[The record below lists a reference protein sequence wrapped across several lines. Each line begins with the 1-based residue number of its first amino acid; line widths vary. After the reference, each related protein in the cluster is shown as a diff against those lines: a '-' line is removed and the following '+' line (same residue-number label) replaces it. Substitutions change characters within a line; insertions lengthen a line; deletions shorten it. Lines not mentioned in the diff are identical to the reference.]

1 MEVVVARS
9 SGASQIAVP
18 HPRCSPSGSVAVA
31 SLADLLALPA
41 DQLARLDIA
50 LVNLLCA
57 EGLPGAEG
65 LNIRACLATLDR
77 WADAVRRYTRDH
89 RNEYYAN
96 PQEYQHHKGLFSFLF
111 MASLLKHPNGL
122 SIRYQPSAIGNYD
135 FSDSRDDLLHGVL
148 TRKLGTCTSLPVLCV
163 AIGRRLGYPMHLA
176 VARGHVLCQWADERG
191 NLNLEISCGQGGDT
205 APDEH
210 YHEWRRMTQ
219 VDINS
224 GRYLRPLTRADELA
238 LFLETRGHCLVDN
251 RRFEE
256 ARQAYAQ
263 AFRAAPQW
271 SEFENHVYSLEL
283 HEAMAVSSK
292 RQPQFPSMWC
302 VPGMTH

>member
-1 MEVVVARS
+1 MAVQAIRS
-9 SGASQIAVP
+9 PGPDRYTRGHPPSVP
-18 HPRCSPSGSVAVA
+18 LPVT
-31 SLADLLALPA
+31 SLADLLALSTERRA
-41 DQLARLDIA
+41 LLDIA

-65 LNIRACLATLDR
+65 LNVRACLATLDK
-77 WADAVRRYTRDH
+77 WTDAVRRFTRDH
-89 RNEYYAN
+89 RNDFYAK
-96 PQEYQHHKGLFSFLF
+96 PEEYQHHQGLFSFLL

-122 SIRYQPSAIGNYD
+122 GIRYQPTAIGNYD

-176 VARGHVLCQWADERG
+176 VARGHVLCQWVDDKGR
-191 NLNLEISCGQGGDT
+191 LNLEISCGQGGDT

-210 YHEWRRMTQ
+210 YHKWRRMTR
-219 VDINS
+219 VDIES
-224 GRYLRPLTRADELA
+224 GRYLRPLTPDEELA

-251 RRFEE
+251 RRFGE
-256 ARQAYAQ
+256 AREAYAQ

-283 HEAMAVSSK
+283 HEAMAAPSG
-292 RQPQFPSMWC
+292 QPPQSFPSMWC